1 MRARATT
8 MSARVGGTLL
18 KNVKLSVRL
27 GGLFLIVLAAFAAF
41 ALVTF
46 RTVDEIKITSPLYK
60 QIISDKDVVADV
72 LPPPKYIVESF
83 LCILRLQG
91 IPDDPTAA
99 RMFERSQQLRTEYY
113 DRHAVWDKELPE
125 GPLRKA
131 LQVDSFE
138 PARKFFEI
146 RDSEFLP
153 AIQRARAE
161 KDPVLAAAMYEDTR
175 KLIKEKLEPLYEQ
188 HRIGIDEVV
197 RLANAS
203 SKKNEL
209 HAATVLDE
217 RQSYLKWLGIG
228 IVIVAIALM
237 LLTISITNRLGKHL
251 ITATDA
257 ATRVA
262 EGDLTV
268 SVAADASDE
277 AGRLL
282 ASIKSMTG
290 SLNSLVTRVKEAS
303 IQLMST
309 ATQFSATSTEQEATI
324 NGFGASTAQ
333 IAAAV
338 REISATSQELLAT
351 MDNVRGVATA
361 AARLADEGRAG
372 LAGMDASMQQLDRS
386 TGSISS
392 KLSVIREKAADINL
406 VVTTITKVADQTNLL
421 SVNAA
426 IEAEKAG
433 EYGLG
438 FLVLAREIRR
448 LADQTAV
455 STLDIEQM
463 VRQMQTAVTA
473 GVMEMDRFAEDVR
486 QGVTTV
492 ARISSQLGEII
503 ERVGQI
509 NQRFETV
516 NEGMRA
522 QSQGAKQINDAML
535 QLNEGARQTAG
546 SVRELN
552 SATSHL
558 RTAVDGLKTEISHF
572 KVSN

>member
-1 MRARATT
+1 MHARLGA
-8 MSARVGGTLL
+8 SLL

-27 GGLFLIVLAAFAAF
+27 GGLFLIFLAAFVAF
-41 ALVTF
+41 ALVAF
-46 RTVDEIKITSPLYK
+46 RTVDEIKINSPLYR
-60 QIISDKDVVADV
+60 QIIQDKDAIADV
-72 LPPPKYIVESF
+72 LPPPEYIIESY
-83 LCILRLQG
+83 LVVLQLLGDNDDAKAHWLLAHSRKLR
-91 IPDDPTAA
+91 DEYDA
-99 RMFERSQQLRTEYY
+99 RHT
-113 DRHAVWDKELPE
+113 VWASALKE
-125 GPLRKA
+125 GPLRQA
-131 LQVDSFE
+131 LVVDSFE
-138 PARKFFEI
+138 PAKTFYEI
-146 RDSEFLP
+146 RDAEFIP
-153 AIQRARAE
+153 KITAARAE
-161 KDPVLAAAMYEDTR
+161 KDPLLAASVKEEARRIVVD
-175 KLIKEKLEPLYEQ
+175 KLAPLYEK
-188 HRIGIDEVV
+188 HRVAVDEVV
-197 RLANAS
+197 RLATAGA
-203 SKKNEL
+203 KRNED
-209 HAATVLDE
+209 HAAAVLSE
-217 RQSYLKWLGIG
+217 RQSVLKWLGIA
-228 IVIVAIALM
+228 IVILALVITA
-237 LLTISITNRLGKHL
+237 LTIGITGRLSSHL
-251 ITATDA
+251 EDATEA
-257 ATRVA
+257 ASKVA
-262 EGDLTV
+262 SGDLTV
-268 SVAADASDE
+268 KVDADSNDE

-282 ASIKSMTG
+282 AAIKAMTS

-309 ATQFSATSTEQEATI
+309 ATQFSATSTEQEAAVT
-324 NGFGASTAQ
+324 GFGASTAQ

-338 REISATSQELLAT
+338 REISATSQELLST

-361 AARLADEGRAG
+361 AARLADDGRAG

-386 TGSISS
+386 TSSISS

-463 VRQMQTAVTA
+463 VRQMQSAVTA

-486 QGVTTV
+486 QGVATV

-503 ERVGQI
+503 ERVGTI

-522 QSQGAKQINDAML
+522 QSQGAKQINEAML

>member
-1 MRARATT
+1 
-8 MSARVGGTLL
+8 
-18 KNVKLSVRL
+18 
-27 GGLFLIVLAAFAAF
+27 
-41 ALVTF
+41 
-46 RTVDEIKITSPLYK
+46 
-60 QIISDKDVVADV
+60 
-72 LPPPKYIVESF
+72 
-83 LCILRLQG
+83 
-91 IPDDPTAA
+91 
-99 RMFERSQQLRTEYY
+99 
-113 DRHAVWDKELPE
+113 
-125 GPLRKA
+125 
-131 LQVDSFE
+131 
-138 PARKFFEI
+138 
-146 RDSEFLP
+146 
-153 AIQRARAE
+153 
-161 KDPVLAAAMYEDTR
+161 
-175 KLIKEKLEPLYEQ
+175 
-188 HRIGIDEVV
+188 
-197 RLANAS
+197 
-203 SKKNEL
+203 
-209 HAATVLDE
+209 VLDE
-217 RQSYLKWLGIG
+217 RTSVLRWLGIG
-228 IVIVAIALM
+228 IVLVALLLM
-237 LLTISITNRLGKHL
+237 ALTINITNRLGRHL
-251 ITATDA
+251 VTATEA
-257 ATRVA
+257 ASKVA
-262 EGDLTV
+262 EGDLTI
-268 SVAADASDE
+268 SVASDASDE

-282 ASIKSMTG
+282 GSIKSMTA

-338 REISATSQELLAT
+338 REISATSQELLVT
-351 MDNVRGVATA
+351 MDNVRGVAMA
-361 AARLADEGRAG
+361 ASRLADEGRAG

>member
-1 MRARATT
+1 MI
-8 MSARVGGTLL
+8 
-18 KNVKLSVRL
+18 
-27 GGLFLIVLAAFAAF
+27 FLAAFGVF
-41 ALVTF
+41 TLVAF
-46 RTVDEIKITSPLYK
+46 RTVDEIKINSPLYR
-60 QIISDKDVVADV
+60 QIIQDKDVVADV
-72 LPPPKYIVESF
+72 LPPPEYIIESY
-83 LCILRLQG
+83 LVVLQLLGDIDDATALRLY
-91 IPDDPTAA
+91 
-99 RMFERSQQLRTEYY
+99 ERSRALREEY
-113 DRHAVWDKELPE
+113 DERHAVWVEELPE
-125 GPLRKA
+125 GPLRQA
-131 LQVDSFE
+131 LVVDSLT
-138 PARKFFEI
+138 PAKSFYAT
-146 RDSEFLP
+146 RDQEYLP
-153 AIQRARAE
+153 KIQQARAE
-161 KDPVLAAAMYEDTR
+161 QDPVVAAARRDEAR
-175 KLIKEKLEPLYEQ
+175 KIVSDKLGPQYEQ
-188 HRIGIDEVV
+188 HRIAIDETV
-197 RLANAS
+197 RLALAG
-203 SKKNEL
+203 SKRNEDR
-209 HAATVLDE
+209 AAMILADRQRVMRWLAIGLVALALAIMMLTV
-217 RQSYLKWLGIG
+217 GITG
-228 IVIVAIALM
+228 R
-237 LLTISITNRLGKHL
+237 LTRHL
-251 ITATDA
+251 ETATDA
-257 ATRVA
+257 ASRVA
-262 EGDLTV
+262 SGDLTV
-268 SVAADASDE
+268 SVAAESDDE

-282 ASIKSMTG
+282 ASIKAMTA

-338 REISATSQELLAT
+338 REISATSGELLTT
-351 MDNVRGVATA
+351 MDNVRSVATA
-361 AARLADEGRAG
+361 AARLADDGRAG

-392 KLSVIREKAADINL
+392 KLSVIREKAADINV

-463 VRQMQTAVTA
+463 VRQMQSAVTA

-492 ARISSQLGEII
+492 ARIGAQLGEII
-503 ERVGQI
+503 ERVGAI

-535 QLNEGARQTAG
+535 QLNEGARQSVS

-572 KVSN
+572 KVSA

>member
-1 MRARATT
+1 M
-8 MSARVGGTLL
+8 L

-27 GGLFLIVLAAFAAF
+27 GGLFMIFLAAFGVF
-41 ALVTF
+41 TLVAF
-46 RTVDEIKITSPLYK
+46 RTVDEIKINSPLYR
-60 QIISDKDVVADV
+60 QIIQDKDVVADV
-72 LPPPKYIVESF
+72 LPPPEYIIESY
-83 LCILRLQG
+83 LVVLQLLGDIDDATALRLY
-91 IPDDPTAA
+91 
-99 RMFERSQQLRTEYY
+99 ERSRALREEY
-113 DRHAVWDKELPE
+113 DERHAVWVEELPE
-125 GPLRKA
+125 GPLRQA
-131 LQVDSFE
+131 LVVDSLT
-138 PARKFFEI
+138 PAKSFYAT
-146 RDSEFLP
+146 RDQEYLP
-153 AIQRARAE
+153 KIQQARAE
-161 KDPVLAAAMYEDTR
+161 QDPVVAAARRDEAR
-175 KLIKEKLEPLYEQ
+175 KIVSDKLGPQYEQ
-188 HRIGIDEVV
+188 HRIAIDETV
-197 RLANAS
+197 RLALAG
-203 SKKNEL
+203 SKRNEDR
-209 HAATVLDE
+209 AAMILADRQRVMRWLAIGLVALALAIMMLTV
-217 RQSYLKWLGIG
+217 GITG
-228 IVIVAIALM
+228 R
-237 LLTISITNRLGKHL
+237 LTRHL
-251 ITATDA
+251 ETATDA
-257 ATRVA
+257 ASRVA
-262 EGDLTV
+262 SGDLTV
-268 SVAADASDE
+268 SVAAESDDE

-282 ASIKSMTG
+282 ASIKAMTA

-338 REISATSQELLAT
+338 REISATSGELLTT
-351 MDNVRGVATA
+351 MDNVRSVATA
-361 AARLADEGRAG
+361 AARLADDGRAG

-392 KLSVIREKAADINL
+392 KLSVIREKAADINV

-463 VRQMQTAVTA
+463 VRQMQSAVTA

-492 ARISSQLGEII
+492 ARIGAQLGEII
-503 ERVGQI
+503 ERVGAI

-535 QLNEGARQTAG
+535 QLNEGARQSVS

-572 KVSN
+572 KVSA

>member
-1 MRARATT
+1 M
-8 MSARVGGTLL
+8 L

-27 GGLFLIVLAAFAAF
+27 GGLFLIVLAAFATF
-41 ALVTF
+41 AWVTF

-60 QIISDKDVVADV
+60 QIISDKDAIADV
-72 LPPPKYIVESF
+72 LPPPKYIVESL
-83 LCILRLQG
+83 LCVLRLQG
-91 IPDDPTAA
+91 VPDDATAS
-99 RMFERSQQLRTEYY
+99 RMFERSRQLRDEY
-113 DRHAVWDKELPE
+113 DVRHAVWDKELPE
-125 GPLRKA
+125 GPLRQA
-131 LQVDSFE
+131 MVADSYK
-138 PARKFFEI
+138 PAQKFFEI
-146 RDSEFLP
+146 RDSEFIPLVT
-153 AIQRARAE
+153 RARAE
-161 KDPVLAAAMYEDTR
+161 KDPLVAAQLYSDSQR
-175 KLIKEKLEPLYEQ
+175 IIKEKLEPLYEQ
-188 HRIGIDEVV
+188 HRVAIDDVV
-197 RLANAS
+197 RLATAS
-203 SKKNEL
+203 GIKTEKR
-209 HAATVLDE
+209 AATVLDE
-217 RQSYLKWLGIG
+217 RTSVLKWLGIA
-228 IVIVAIALM
+228 IVVVAILLM
-237 LLTISITNRLGKHL
+237 ALTINITNRLGRHL

-257 ATRVA
+257 ASRVA

-282 ASIKSMTG
+282 TSIKSMTG

-351 MDNVRGVATA
+351 MDNVRGVAMA

-386 TGSISS
+386 TGSISG

>member
-1 MRARATT
+1 MPTRATD
-8 MSARVGGTLL
+8 MLARVGGTLL

-46 RTVDEIKITSPLYK
+46 RTVDEIKITGPHYR
-60 QIISDKDVVADV
+60 QIVSDKDAIADV
-72 LPPPKYIVESF
+72 LPPPKYIVESL
-83 LCILRLQG
+83 LCVLRLQS
-91 IPDDPTAA
+91 IPDDATAA
-99 RMFERSQQLRTEYY
+99 RMIERSRQLREEY
-113 DRHAVWDKELPE
+113 DVRHAVWVKELPD
-125 GPLRKA
+125 GPLRQA
-131 LQVDSFE
+131 MVVDSDA
-138 PARKFFEI
+138 PAKKFFEI
-146 RDSEFLP
+146 RDTEFLP

-161 KDPVLAAAMYEDTR
+161 KDPVLAATMYEDTR
-175 KLIKEKLEPLYEQ
+175 RMIKDKLEPLYEQ
-188 HRIGIDEVV
+188 HRVSVDEVV
-197 RLANAS
+197 RLATAS
-203 SKKNEL
+203 GIKTENRAKE
-209 HAATVLDE
+209 VLAE
-217 RQSYLKWLGIG
+217 RTSVLRWLGIG
-228 IVIVAIALM
+228 IVLVALVLM
-237 LLTISITNRLGKHL
+237 ALTINITNRLGRHL

-268 SVAADASDE
+268 NVAADSSDE

-282 ASIKSMTG
+282 TSIKAMTT

-338 REISATSQELLAT
+338 REISATSQELLVT